1 MSAKRIL
8 LVGHSSELGGNELFM
23 TRLVPALADD
33 DLEMVALLFEEGP
46 FADLLR
52 ERGVE
57 VHARPLP
64 SDVVSA
70 GRYAAGKVTTLGRLG
85 PGVIRHAVGL
95 APWLAE
101 QRIDVVWA
109 NTFKAMAIVSP
120 AAKLRRIPLLWFLH
134 DRITPDYLPR
144 RLVGPM
150 RAAFRQVPDAVVAN
164 SRSTADTVGGC
175 PVTVVYPGL
184 SADADRLRVEPVLPP
199 VVGML
204 GRVSPTKGQLE
215 LVRALP
221 DVLSAHPDAR
231 ARIVGSPMFGAEGYL
246 DEVRSEAERLGVAT
260 AIDWVGF
267 TDDPRPELDRMT
279 VCVHAATVAEPFGQV
294 LTEAMARSVPI
305 IATRGGG
312 ASEVVTPVGAEP
324 RGELIEPGDAPGLRD
339 ALLRVLDDVPAA
351 QRRADAVQPA
361 AVAEYSLDN
370 SVRTMR
376 EVLRALTSGGHHDRQ
391 R

>member
-1 MSAKRIL
+1 MSPKRIL
-8 LVGHSSELGGNELFM
+8 VVGHTAQLGGNELFM

-33 DLEMVALLFEEGP
+33 DLEMVVLLFEDGP

-57 VHARPLP
+57 VHVRPLP

-101 QRIDVVWA
+101 QRIDAVWA
-109 NTFKAMAIVSP
+109 NTFKAMATVSP
-120 AAKLRRIPLLWFLH
+120 AVKVRRLPLLWFLH
-134 DRITPDYLPR
+134 DRVTPDYLPR

-164 SRSTADTVGGC
+164 SRSTAATVGGR

-184 SADADRLRVEPVLPP
+184 SADAERLRVEPVLPP

-221 DVLSAHPDAR
+221 DVLAAHPEVQV
-231 ARIVGSPMFGAEGYL
+231 RIVGSPMFGAEDYL

-324 RGELIEPGDAPGLRD
+324 RGELIERGDVPGLRN
-339 ALLRVLDDVPAA
+339 ALLRVLGDVPAA

-361 AVAEYSLDN
+361 VVAEYSLDN

-376 EVLRALTSGGHHDRQ
+376 EVLRALISGGRHDRQ